1 MASPYAP
8 RNEWLSLTMN
18 EPGSLSFSTAMANQK
33 VNMGRKQWKA
43 KVKITFILK
52 EEEKK
57 KKLYTEVYYTLTGG
71 RLVFCSKA
79 NIYLGLWKCRACTR
93 TWTCPEQ
100 TSQCHAYCQNLW
112 GTNQSL
118 ALSFRMVMMGKMRR
132 KDQTDSQSLDRWWI
146 GIIFSLT
153 QMIKHVKLMAFIVND
168 TLLKFTE
175 NIFYA
180 LSGQTLFFFLILFHL
195 TLSFTVFYMRNCT
208 KRFYLGHSS

>member
-33 VNMGRKQWKA
+33 VNIGRKQWKA

-57 KKLYTEVYYTLTGG
+57 LYTEVYYTLTGSC
-71 RLVFCSKA
+71 LAFCSKA

-100 TSQCHAYCQNLW
+100 TSQCPAYCQSLW

-146 GIIFSLT
+146 GIIFILT
-153 QMIKHVKLMAFIVND
+153 QMIKHVKLTAFSVID

-180 LSGQTLFFFLILFHL
+180 LSGQTFF
-195 TLSFTVFYMRNCT
+195 
-208 KRFYLGHSS
+208 